1 MNFLRRRP
9 ASFQLLAERDFRNYF
24 VADAMF
30 DFAAQLRLI
39 AMGWAALTLTNSQF
53 WVGLMIGI
61 PGLKMQHAGHTA
73 HLCPVSGNEDRC
85 DLDGG
90 SNWAKFTDFMPARH
104 TCHVLEID
112 QNSIIY
118 NLS

>member
-24 VADAMF
+24 VSDAMF

-73 HLCPVSGNEDRC
+73 HLCAVAGNEEDVIWTA
-85 DLDGG
+85 GQIG
-90 SNWAKFTDFMPARH
+90 
-104 TCHVLEID
+104 
-112 QNSIIY
+112 
-118 NLS
+118 